1 MKKEKK
7 VKEGEEKCRRRE
19 WEGMSW
25 EDGNRG
31 EEERREG
38 KVRGGKWFKE
48 MGRGWQGERKEDH
61 TRRGEEGEVDKEERA
76 EAEGKEEDGSDKG
89 VGEICS

>member
-38 KVRGGKWFKE
+38 K
-48 MGRGWQGERKEDH
+48 GER
-61 TRRGEEGEVDKEERA
+61 REV
-76 EAEGKEEDGSDKG
+76 
-89 VGEICS
+89 V

>member
-1 MKKEKK
+1 M
-7 VKEGEEKCRRRE
+7 GTEEKRK
-19 WEGMSW
+19 G
-25 EDGNRG
+25 GK
-31 EEERREG
+31 G
-38 KVRGGKWFKE
+38 KVREGKWFKE

-89 VGEICS
+89 VGEICC

>member
-1 MKKEKK
+1 M
-7 VKEGEEKCRRRE
+7 GTEEKRK
-19 WEGMSW
+19 G
-25 EDGNRG
+25 GK
-31 EEERREG
+31 G

-61 TRRGEEGEVDKEERA
+61 IRRGEEDKDKVDKEGRT